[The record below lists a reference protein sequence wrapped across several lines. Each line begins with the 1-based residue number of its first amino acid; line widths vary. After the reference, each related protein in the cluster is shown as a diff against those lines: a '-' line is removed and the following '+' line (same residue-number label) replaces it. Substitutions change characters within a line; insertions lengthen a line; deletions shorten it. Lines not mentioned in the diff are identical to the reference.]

1 MKIGFITHTWPEV
14 SLVVKI
20 WGPLDVYMNL
30 ISNFC
35 HTNTKP
41 WYSKMVI
48 LTCVLIALVKKVK
61 IELKHKFYLEN
72 ISFNV

>member
-1 MKIGFITHTWPEV
+1 
-14 SLVVKI
+14 
-20 WGPLDVYMNL
+20 
-30 ISNFC
+30 
-35 HTNTKP
+35 
-41 WYSKMVI
+41 MVI